1 MTFKQWLFSQLPNPK
16 VSPYNWMLVVALAF
30 IVGFVVTSTLLLKNK
45 SQKQK
50 RNVMLVVAAVILFF
64 ELFRRGVNLFNEK
77 TEKTLHGILYTL
89 LARPGCA
96 ISAWLAMLAVVINKR
111 WAYAFASLIGL
122 LCGTAFF
129 AAPGAGFDRQLVQF
143 EEVFS
148 MVEHVGF
155 YVMSLCFVTLRLAEF
170 RFADMGK
177 IGICFAV
184 LAVYVFALIKGG
196 IEPDPFLFLPN
207 SDVHQLVGGLKYPVF
222 LTLYIVFAHLFFGAF
237 FVIDDRKAV
246 KQFFNKLFKKA

>member
-1 MTFKQWLFSQLPNPK
+1 MQKNLENNVLELLQNDARLSAKEIAATLGAAERE
-16 VSPYNWMLVVALAF
+16 VSACIARLESTGA
-30 IVGFVVTSTLLLKNK
+30 IVKYT
-45 SQKQK
+45 
-50 RNVMLVVAAVILFF
+50 AI
-64 ELFRRGVNLFNEK
+64 VNGEK
-77 TEKTLHGILYTL
+77 TEKTLHGIVYTL

-155 YVMSLCFVTLRLAEF
+155 YLMALCFVTYRLAEF

-196 IEPDPFLFLPN
+196 IEHDPFLFLPN

>member
-1 MTFKQWLFSQLPNPK
+1 MTFKQWLFSELPNPK
-16 VSPYNWMLVVALAF
+16 CSPYNWMYIVALVF
-30 IVGFVVTSTLLLKNK
+30 LVGFVVGSTLLLKNK

-50 RNVMLVVAAVILFF
+50 RNVMFVVAAVILFF
-64 ELFRRGVNLFNEK
+64 ELSRRVVNLCKE
-77 TEKTLHGILYTL
+77 TEWTLHNVLHIL

-111 WAYAFASLIGL
+111 WAYAFASLICL
-122 LCGTAFF
+122 LCGTGFF
-129 AAPGAGFDRQLVQF
+129 ASPGAGFDRELVQF

-155 YVMSLCFVTLRLAEF
+155 YLMALCFVTYRLAEF

-177 IGICFAV
+177 IGICFGA

-196 IEPDPFLFLPN
+196 IEHDPFLFLPN
-207 SDVHQLVGGLKYPVF
+207 SDVHQILGGMNYPTF
-222 LTLYIVFAHLFFGAF
+222 LTLYIVFVVLFFGAF
-237 FVIDDRKAV
+237 FVVNDRKVVAA
-246 KQFFNKLFKKA
+246 QFNKWFKKN